1 MSNIILF
8 SDVEKAIN
16 RHQNKDD
23 QKIILNYIGQL
34 EELQDNELL

>member
-1 MSNIILF
+1 MPEIISF

-16 RHQNKDD
+16 RHQNKND
-23 QKIILNYIGQL
+23 QKIILDYIDQL